1 MSRRKCYNVLTF
13 FSGGIHMATS
23 KIQTG
28 LRLDETIYSK
38 VKSLSELE
46 GRSINNLIE
55 FIVRRYISEYEN
67 ENGPLPVSHD

>member
-1 MSRRKCYNVLTF
+1 
-13 FSGGIHMATS
+13 MATS

-28 LRLDETIYSK
+28 LRLEETLYNK
-38 VKSLSELE
+38 VKSLSDQE

-55 FIVRRYISEYEN
+55 FIVRRYISEYEI